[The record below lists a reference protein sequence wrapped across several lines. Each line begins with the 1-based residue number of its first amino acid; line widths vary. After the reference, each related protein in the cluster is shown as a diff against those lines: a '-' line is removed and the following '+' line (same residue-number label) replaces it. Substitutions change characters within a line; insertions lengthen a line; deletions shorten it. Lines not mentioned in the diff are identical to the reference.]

1 MACSLGSCQ
10 SPLASHSLLGGKER
24 GPPGLIPCPEP
35 KDQSVAWGD
44 PRTWVSPWGVH
55 HVFVQHMLCSLRGLW
70 PLHTIIWCFV
80 LFCFKVPKGN
90 QGLQDLKNNHHRKEP
105 QLVVVGFFFPQAFLM
120 KCTFCALFLKL
131 QMLVVPN

>member
-1 MACSLGSCQ
+1 MDL
-10 SPLASHSLLGGKER
+10 
-24 GPPGLIPCPEP
+24 
-35 KDQSVAWGD
+35 GD

-55 HVFVQHMLCSLRGLW
+55 HMFVQHMLCSLHGLW

-80 LFCFKVPKGN
+80 LFCFKVSKGN

-105 QLVVVGFFFPQAFLM
+105 QLVVVVCFFSQAFLM
-120 KCTFCALFLKL
+120 KCTFCSLFLKL